1 MLFDELNYNCFGEI
15 ITCILSLILIF
26 NVLMTFS
33 IDSKRHRF
41 FVWGSISSFVTAFC
55 DIISVICIT
64 YYDKLPLWL
73 DTLVTTIFFLFL
85 CMVPYILCCY
95 ANTVAFAYS
104 STGKLIMI
112 VNGVVYIIYAIFILL
127 NIKTVPAKNTLK

>member
-41 FVWGSISSFVTAFC
+41 FVWGSISSFVAAFC
-55 DIISVICIT
+55 DIISVSSVTAIMGAALILKT
-64 YYDKLPLWL
+64 EKDELKIEEKNVKIASDIAKEIKKLM
-73 DTLVTTIFFLFL
+73 
-85 CMVPYILCCY
+85 CRE
-95 ANTVAFAYS
+95 
-104 STGKLIMI
+104 
-112 VNGVVYIIYAIFILL
+112 
-127 NIKTVPAKNTLK
+127 